1 MDTVFVG
8 GMGPPGGGR
17 NPVSA
22 RLLRH
27 FNMVCF
33 TEMGEESLTRIFSTI
48 LGAFL
53 AKGMGEA
60 LQQMTGG
67 LVGSGCC
74 CCCCTGCCCAVT
86 SGMLCRP

>member
-1 MDTVFVG
+1 VDTVFVG

-17 NPVSA
+17 NPVSS

-27 FNMVCF
+27 FNIVSFADMS
-33 TEMGEESLTRIFSTI
+33 GESLTRIFSTI

-53 AKGMGEA
+53 SRGMGEA

-67 LVGSGCC
+67 LVGCCSGSL
-74 CCCCTGCCCAVT
+74 GSVLGLLPAAFVR
-86 SGMLCRP
+86 LI

>member
-8 GMGPPGGGR
+8 AMGPPCGGR

-27 FNMVCF
+27 FHLLSF
-33 TEMGEESLTRIFSTI
+33 AEMGDESLGRIFGTI

-53 AKGMGEA
+53 GRRMGEA

-67 LVGSGCC
+67 LVSALLG
-74 CCCCTGCCCAVT
+74 
-86 SGMLCRP
+86 RPLRQRAGA